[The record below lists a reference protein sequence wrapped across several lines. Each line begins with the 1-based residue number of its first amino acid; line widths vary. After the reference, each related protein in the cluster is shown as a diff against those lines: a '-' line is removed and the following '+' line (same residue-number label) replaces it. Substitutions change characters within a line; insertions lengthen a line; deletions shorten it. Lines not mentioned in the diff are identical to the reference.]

1 MKNKIHGN
9 VKRDCG
15 HTKKDHYQGG
25 WCHSSGHPKEG
36 ECGCTWF
43 HPNVEYIKKK
53 KNEKG

>member
-9 VKRDCG
+9 VKCDCG

-25 WCHSSGHPKEG
+25 
-36 ECGCTWF
+36 WF

-53 KNEKG
+53 KNEKRELKNIIVNRNTSVR